1 MQHFTKRIT
10 IGQSFLNFYFNKIF
24 TVEGIRYHVSVVGT
38 DKKAYSFN
46 MELKENDWVLSNPRN
61 CPSWI
66 TDLEKEFSQTI
77 NDNISSDN

>member
-1 MQHFTKRIT
+1 MQHFTKRIA

-46 MELKENDWVLSNPRN
+46 MELKENDWVLSNPLN